1 MKPSKDWPKTRKAL
15 LRMAWRA
22 TDSEI
27 NPFAS
32 HPLVLAFL
40 MAGGTLSLLAGETE
54 IPKASL
60 KRFSQSGGNYNL
72 TDETLFELFVQAMG
86 QIRRREEELAEQF
99 KGKTELTEAER
110 ESLFNLNEAHRLTYG
125 QTLLHYYLR
134 QQEGGQ

>member
-1 MKPSKDWPKTRKAL
+1 MKPSKDWLKTRKAL

-32 HPLVLAFL
+32 HPLVRAFL

-54 IPKASL
+54 IPKDSL

-86 QIRRREEELAEQF
+86 QIRRREEELAQQF
-99 KGKTELTEAER
+99 KGKNELTDAER

-125 QTLLHYYLR
+125 QTLLHYYQR